1 MPTPIS
7 VVDAFAARP
16 FEGNPAAVCLAP
28 SGSTESWMASV
39 AAEMNL
45 SETAFPVRRSDGDW
59 DLRWFTPTMEVRL
72 CGHAT
77 LATAHRLWEC
87 GLAPSGEAVRFHTR
101 SGRLVC
107 RRNPGTQRVE
117 MDFPARPALE
127 VSAPAGLAEAL
138 GTELAWCGRGEDDLL
153 VEVADATTVRKLRP
167 DLAALAQLPVRGVIV
182 TAASDSPEFGFVSRF
197 FAPALGIDEDPVTGS
212 AHCTL
217 ACHWADRLGRTALS
231 GFQASARGGTVGMEL
246 QGDRV
251 RLLGHAVTAWRGQWL
266 GPVG

>member
-7 VVDAFAARP
+7 VVDAFASRP

-77 LATAHRLWEC
+77 LATAHRLWES
-87 GLAPSGEAVRFHTR
+87 GLAPSGEALRFHTL

-107 RRNPGTQRVE
+107 RRNPGTQRVQ
-117 MDFPARPALE
+117 MDFPARPAPE
-127 VSAPAGLAEAL
+127 VTAPAGLAEAL
-138 GTELAWCGRGEDDLL
+138 GTALAWCGRGEDDLL
-153 VEVADATTVRKLRP
+153 VEVADATTVSTLRP

-182 TAASDSPEFGFVSRF
+182 TAASDSPEFDFVSRF
-197 FAPALGIDEDPVTGS
+197 FAPAAGVPEDPVTGS

-217 ACHWADRLGRTALS
+217 APYWASRLGRTGMTGRQES
-231 GFQASARGGTVGMEL
+231 RRGGTVGVEL
-246 QGDRV
+246 LGDRV
-251 RLLGHAVTAWRGQWL
+251 VLSGSAVTVWTGEIL
-266 GPVG
+266 